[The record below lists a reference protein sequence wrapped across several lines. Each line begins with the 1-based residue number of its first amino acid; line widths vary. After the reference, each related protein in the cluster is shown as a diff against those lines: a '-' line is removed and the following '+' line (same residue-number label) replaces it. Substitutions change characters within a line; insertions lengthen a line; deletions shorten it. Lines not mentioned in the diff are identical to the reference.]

1 MVILAY
7 RFRLESAA
15 RFPDDRCPADVA
27 WAGPASTQIV
37 SDEARRLDLHV
48 ARVRPERQ
56 QRTVLARS
64 HTSRLTLSQQENREW
79 AERIST
85 PPTKPSGEQQWP
97 LLV

>member
-7 RFRLESAA
+7 RFRVESAD
-15 RFPDDRCPADVA
+15 RFPDDGCPADVA
-27 WAGPASTQIV
+27 WTRPASTQIA
-37 SDEARRLDLHV
+37 SDEAQRLDLHV
-48 ARVRPERQ
+48 AQVRPKRQ

-79 AERIST
+79 AERISI

>member
-7 RFRLESAA
+7 RFRL
-15 RFPDDRCPADVA
+15 DNTDRPPNDRRAADVA
-27 WAGPASTQIV
+27 WMGPANTQVV

-64 HTSRLTLSQQENREW
+64 HTSRLTLSQKENRKW

-85 PPTKPSGEQQWP
+85 PPTKSLGEQQWP
-97 LLV
+97 